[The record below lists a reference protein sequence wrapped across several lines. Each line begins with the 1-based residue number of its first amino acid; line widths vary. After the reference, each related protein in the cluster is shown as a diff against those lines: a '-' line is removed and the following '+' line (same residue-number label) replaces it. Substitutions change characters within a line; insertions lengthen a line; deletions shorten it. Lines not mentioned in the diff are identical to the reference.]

1 MVEVRSQ
8 LVRSQYSFANASQL
22 AFDSIRAHKLRSFLT
37 LLGVI
42 IGVASVILVGAAIEG
57 LGAFAE
63 QTTTQFLGADSYLVG
78 QILSAQ
84 RMSRKEFFDR
94 VRRNKQF
101 RMDDLIYLQQVNGDS
116 NLYSA
121 YQQTIQLVEHG
132 DHQADGASVLGV
144 SASLAAIRELKLADG
159 RFFTEQ
165 EERLKQSV
173 AVIGEDLRTD
183 LFGENAPVLGRTI
196 KVQGVEFLIIGLQE
210 KLGSA
215 FGRAQDRVV
224 YIPVTM
230 YNRMFGASRGMVLYG
245 RARPGAGFG
254 LDESVDLTRA
264 ALRSRF
270 HTPIGREDNFDV
282 LTPEAVRGFVEQIL
296 ALVAAV
302 VVPVTSIS
310 LVVGGIVIMNI
321 MLVSVTE
328 RTREIGIRKA
338 VGARRSDIMQ
348 QVLIEA
354 VLLAAVGG
362 LLGVALGALVTTLLG
377 RIFEITM
384 RITGFYVAL
393 SIGVSSVVG
402 IVSGWYPAAR
412 ASKLDPVVALR
423 AE

>member
-8 LVRSQYSFANASQL
+8 LVRSRYSFANAAQL
-22 AFDSIRAHKLRSFLT
+22 AFDSIRSHKLRSFLT

-63 QTTTQFLGADSYLVG
+63 QTTTQFLGADSYLIG

-84 RMSRKEFFDR
+84 RMSRKEFFDK
-94 VRRNKQF
+94 VRRNRQF
-101 RMDDLIYLQQVNGDS
+101 RMEDLVYLQQVNGES

-121 YQQTIQLVEHG
+121 YHQTILMVEHG
-132 DHQADGASVLGV
+132 DRQADGTSVLGA

-159 RFFTEQ
+159 RFFTDQ
-165 EERLKQSV
+165 EERLKQPV
-173 AVIGEDLRTD
+173 AVIGEEIRTE
-183 LFGENAPVLGRTI
+183 LFGENASVLGRTI
-196 KVQGVEFLIIGLQE
+196 KVQGIEFLIIGLQE

-230 YNRMFGASRGMVLYG
+230 YGRMFGTKGMILYG

-254 LDESVDLTRA
+254 LEESVDLTRA

-270 HTPIGREDNFDV
+270 HTPIGKEDNFDV

-338 VGARRSDIMQ
+338 VGARRGDIMQ

-354 VLLAAVGG
+354 VLLAGVGG
-362 LLGVALGALVTTLLG
+362 LLGVALGALVTTLLS

-384 RITGFYVAL
+384 RITWFYVAL

>member
-8 LVRSQYSFANASQL
+8 LIRSRYGFANAAQL

-94 VRRNKQF
+94 VRRNRQF
-101 RMDDLIYLQQVNGDS
+101 RMDDLVYLQQVNGDS

-132 DHQADGASVLGV
+132 DRQADGTSILGA

-165 EERLKQSV
+165 EERLKQPV
-173 AVIGEDLRTD
+173 AMIGEEIRTE
-183 LFGENAPVLGRTI
+183 LFGENASVLGQTI
-196 KVQGVEFLIIGLQE
+196 KVQGIEFLIIGLQE

-230 YNRMFGASRGMVLYG
+230 YNRMFGTRGMILYG

-254 LDESVDLTRA
+254 LEESVDLTRA

-270 HTPIGREDNFDV
+270 HTPIGKEDNFDV

-338 VGARRSDIMQ
+338 VGARRGDIMQ

-354 VLLAAVGG
+354 VLLAGVGG
-362 LLGVALGALVTTLLG
+362 LLGVGLGALVTTLLS

-384 RITGFYVAL
+384 RITWFYVAL

-402 IVSGWYPAAR
+402 IVSGWYPAMR